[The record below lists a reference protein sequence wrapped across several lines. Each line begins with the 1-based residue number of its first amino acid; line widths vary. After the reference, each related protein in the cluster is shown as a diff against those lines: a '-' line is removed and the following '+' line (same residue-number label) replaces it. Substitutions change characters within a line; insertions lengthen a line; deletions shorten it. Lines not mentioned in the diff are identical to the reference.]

1 VRIAD
6 AAPADQGT
14 AAVGATASAVASA
27 QLSAEF
33 DAGGAAAAA
42 TGVNPAAAAAATQLA
57 AALTS
62 GAVSAP
68 PVSAPPRDDAD
79 HEMEA
84 VRSCAFLHQQGV
96 TCGRP
101 AGATG
106 TSIQRSWMLELDML
120 CHKHVAVSG
129 HQGQYL
135 GAY

>member
-1 VRIAD
+1 MRIAD
-6 AAPADQGT
+6 VAPADQG
-14 AAVGATASAVASA
+14 AAAGGATASAVASA
-27 QLSAEF
+27 QLSAKL

-42 TGVNPAAAAAATQLA
+42 TGVNPAAAAAAAQLA

-68 PVSAPPRDDAD
+68 PVPAPARDDAD

-101 AGATG
+101 ARAKG
-106 TSIQRSWMLELDML
+106 TSIRRSGMLELDML
-120 CHKHVAVSG
+120 CH
-129 HQGQYL
+129 
-135 GAY
+135 